1 MSGRERN
8 SEQQPEAVPR
18 DAGTGRRLF
27 RHLYRRKAKNTSLDR
42 YVTGMPS
49 LQNAIDL
56 LPGWIGAMPPDT
68 GLVAGGPAL
77 YADTRI
83 AWLLQRC
90 FDVAG
95 RDVLELGPLEGSHTY
110 MLHEAGA
117 ATIDAVEANALAY
130 MRCLVAKEALGLLRA
145 RFLLGD
151 FLPWLEAGER
161 CYDLVVAS
169 GVLYHSARPARL
181 LELICGRADAVFL
194 WTHYFD
200 EGAMPKGDPRR
211 KPFTGRVEEHRCG
224 GVTLRLHERTYR
236 KAWRDPKFCGGTHD
250 RHFWLERDG
259 ILAVLAS
266 LGFGHVVVADDQ
278 RDHHYGPSFSLYA
291 SREPPPATC

>member
-1 MSGRERN
+1 MIGRKGGSGR
-8 SEQQPEAVPR
+8 QPGAVPR
-18 DAGTGRRLF
+18 SARRLF
-27 RHLYRRKAKNTSLDR
+27 RPLGRLRATNASLDH

-56 LPGWIGAMPPDT
+56 LPGWIGAMPPDS
-68 GLVAGGPAL
+68 GLVAGEVPL

-130 MRCLVAKEALGLLRA
+130 MRCIVAKEALGLMRA

-161 CYDLVVAS
+161 RYDLVVAS
-169 GVLYHSARPARL
+169 GVLYHSAQPARL
-181 LELICGRADAVFL
+181 LELICARADAIFL

-200 EGAMPKGDPRR
+200 GRAMPKGDPRR
-211 KPFTGRVEEHRCG
+211 KPFSGRIAEHRCA

-259 ILAVLAS
+259 VLAVLAS
-266 LGFGHVVVADDQ
+266 SGFSHVVVADDQ
-278 RDHHYGPSFSLYA
+278 CDHHYGPSFSLYA
-291 SREPPPATC
+291 SREPPLMTC